1 LPKTS
6 FLPDEPAET
15 TLNLFLEACV
25 DFTSKFASF
34 VFSSQEISKKQ
45 ILLSF
50 RLVKRFSVLSVWG
63 AK

>member
-1 LPKTS
+1 LPKTP

-15 TLNLFLEACV
+15 TLNPFPEARI

-45 ILLSF
+45 MLLSF
-50 RLVKRFSVLSVWG
+50 RIVKRFSIFSVWG